1 MPQPTFRLPP
11 GYRAVPARLNM
22 GAEIVDRP
30 LEQGWGARPA
40 VWHAGG
46 VLSRGELRARV
57 DACARGFRHL
67 AIGRGTPQL
76 LLGPNSPSLVVAL
89 IARLKLGA
97 LPVLIDSLLR
107 PRQL

>member
-1 MPQPTFRLPP
+1 MPQPTFYLPA

-46 VLSRGELRARV
+46 GLSRDELRARV
-57 DACARGFRHL
+57 DACARGLRHL
-67 AIGRGTPQL
+67 AIDRGTPYL
-76 LLGPNSPSLVVAL
+76 LRGPNSPSLVVAFL
-89 IARLKLGA
+89 AGLEVRA
-97 LPVLIDSLLR
+97 LPALANSLL
-107 PRQL
+107 